1 MVEMLVI
8 CFFRVANENPRGL
21 VKVDTIATEDQVIKI
36 LPLSSYD
43 GVSSTFLVSDLS
55 GGEFRILSRDDLLC
69 LEYGVQA
76 WSRLPEA
83 SYSIPDL
90 AVSDRLALCRALT
103 EMKSVTD
110 ATTADDPD
118 ATSFNVSCDDR
129 YTAIMAELDA
139 ASIIV
144 KVSESTTVTSWR
156 WDPAGK
162 QRLQLVWELSRP
174 RPLCSPHKARPIRD
188 MSILDLVQCLKDNK
202 WRTQLWDKEKERA
215 HGKQPPL
222 LRVSTGSPKV
232 WWIQP
237 KSTNCFEAVLA
248 CASSIERLK
257 VE

>member
-76 WSRLPEA
+76 WSRLPDA

-215 HGKQPPL
+215 HGKQPPPI
-222 LRVSTGSPKV
+222 RVSTGSPKV

-237 KSTNCFEAVLA
+237 NRQTVSKPYVLA
-248 CASSIERLK
+248 LLQLNG
-257 VE
+257 